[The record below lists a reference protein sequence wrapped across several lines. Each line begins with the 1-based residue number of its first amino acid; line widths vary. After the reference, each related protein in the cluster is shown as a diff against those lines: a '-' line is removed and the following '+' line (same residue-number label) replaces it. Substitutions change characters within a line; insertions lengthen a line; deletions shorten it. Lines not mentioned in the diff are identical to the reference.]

1 MSVLRKISAFIGGIV
16 LLIIGLIIGVI
27 VYSHYE
33 ASVGLKEAY
42 RKEDRVKILYYLMTD
57 RYEKMIEK
65 AGFTIPPGQD
75 LKLDD
80 TLESIEIGKEIPLQ
94 ISPVDKTSTEFRIFF
109 TSVVDE
115 KKIRVVY
122 SLDSNL
128 ELTSEGDYA
137 YWNEETKRMEEP
149 TISES
154 EKSHLVGIVQSE
166 LRDFFDKMEKSLY
179 G

>member
-1 MSVLRKISAFIGGIV
+1 MSVLKKILISIGVIV
-16 LLIIGLIIGVI
+16 LLIVGVI
-27 VYSHYE
+27 VYNHYQ

-65 AGFTIPPGQD
+65 AGFTIPPRQD

-94 ISPVDKTSTEFRIFF
+94 ISPVDKTSTEFRILF
-109 TSVVDE
+109 TSVVDG
-115 KKIRVVY
+115 KKIDIVY
-122 SLDSNL
+122 TLNSKL
-128 ELTSEGDYA
+128 ELTSEGY
-137 YWNEETKRMEEP
+137 YTYRNEETKIRERV
-149 TISES
+149 TISKE
-154 EKSHLVGIVQSE
+154 EEARILGIVQSE
-166 LRDFFDKMEKSLY
+166 LRDFFNKMEKSLY